1 MRRSLFTMGFSSPV
15 QGYGAV
21 QTGPGLGLSLTDV
34 GNFFKGISTPTPA
47 AAPAALP
54 PAPSTIL
61 GMDQTTFMVGGAALL
76 VVGLVVAVVA
86 GRKSA
91 AAKAVKAKK

>member
-21 QTGPGLGLSLTDV
+21 QSGPNLGLSLTDV
-34 GNFFKGISTPTPA
+34 GNFFKGISTPA
-47 AAPAALP
+47 APVAPAALP
-54 PAPSTIL
+54 APASTIL
-61 GMDQTTFMVGGAALL
+61 GMDQTTFMVGAGALL
-76 VVGLVVAVVA
+76 VVGVVVAVVA

-91 AAKAVKAKK
+91 KKTASAKK